1 MKKGIIVQA
10 RTGSSRLPNKVM
22 MELDDKKVLAH
33 VLERLSQV
41 ENADVVIIATTE
53 KESDDVIFEF
63 CKKRAVPCFRGSED
77 DVLSR
82 YYGAAKEHKLDVV
95 VRITSDCP
103 LIDPKIIDEMLGRY
117 EEGILTTGNSDLST
131 RTFPRGMDTEIF
143 KFEYLKDAFN
153 NASEKYQR
161 EHVTPY
167 IYENYENIIFS
178 NEVDYSKYRL
188 TLDTKED
195 FQLIRAV
202 YEILYSG
209 YHDFYLAEIIDVME
223 KNPEFYQI
231 NCMIEQKKVK

>member
-22 MELDDKKVLAH
+22 MELMGKEVLAH

-41 ENADVVIIATTE
+41 KNVDIILIATTD
-53 KESDDVIFEF
+53 KSSDDVIYEF
-63 CKKRAVPCFRGSED
+63 CKEKSVPCFRGSEE

-82 YYGAAKEHKLDVV
+82 YYGAAIEYELDII

-103 LIDPKIIDEMLGRY
+103 LIDPNIIEEMLSKY

-143 KFEYLKDAFN
+143 KFEYLKDAFE
-153 NASEKYQR
+153 NASENYQR

-167 IYENYENIIFS
+167 IYENYNNIIFK
-178 NEVDYSKYRL
+178 NKNDYSKYRL

-195 FQLIRAV
+195 FELIKAV
-202 YEILYSG
+202 YRILYKEK
-209 YHDFYLAEIIDVME
+209 HDFYLSEIIDVME
-223 KNPEFYQI
+223 KNTELYKI
-231 NCMIEQKKVK
+231 NYMIEQKNVK